1 MSGIVGGGKTKSGTT
16 GGGFLGEP
24 HQTWTS
30 VQGDRASGTTYTN
43 TTGSPIFVLAAAN
56 LSSGHINVEIDG
68 LSPVYNGGYNNHT
81 ICSTLVVPHG
91 STYKITSSD
100 GVLDDYQELR

>member
-1 MSGIVGGGKTKSGTT
+1 MSGMIGGGKTKSGTT

-24 HQTWTS
+24 HQTWAS
-30 VQGDRASGTTYTN
+30 VQGARDSGTTYTN
-43 TTGSPIFVLAAAN
+43 TSGSPIFVLAAAN

-91 STYKITSSD
+91 STYKISSSD